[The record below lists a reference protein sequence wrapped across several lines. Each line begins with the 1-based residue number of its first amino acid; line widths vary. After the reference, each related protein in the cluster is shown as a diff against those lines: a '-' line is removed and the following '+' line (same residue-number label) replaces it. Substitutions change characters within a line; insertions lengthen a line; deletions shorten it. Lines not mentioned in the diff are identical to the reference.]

1 MANRRYAGKSRAAR
15 ELDAAI
21 ARAESFTQWQAL
33 AEAHDHQTGR
43 DAWREKA
50 DSPLYDDASIN
61 TRLQRLRKLR
71 KRGDDNGLLF
81 ALSEGI
87 HGNMAGMGNPKLYSK
102 ARSGTKLLITEY
114 IDEICDA
121 LEYLSPRRFKG
132 ISWAD
137 RIEFFQIA
145 SHCYGRSALMLSGG
159 GTLGYFHF
167 GVLKALIEQKL
178 CPVVISGASAGSF
191 VAAIVGSRSD
201 KEFLTLFEDNTLARL
216 LTENKDN
223 IKIGFGMS
231 KKIDMRAIKREM
243 AKLIPDLTFK
253 EAYEKSG
260 RSINISISPA
270 EPRQNSRLL
279 NHIASPNV
287 TLRSAVLAST
297 ALPGVFQPVQL
308 EARNVDGDT
317 KPYLP
322 SRRWI
327 DGSFSQ
333 DLPAK
338 RLARLYGVNH
348 FIVSQVMP
356 GLGREPNTKPGLRRI
371 VSDASV
377 AATKQMLRG
386 YLDFYQRYGKVGPQM
401 GTALNAANAL
411 MEQQY
416 TGDINIF
423 PGYGLSGLGKLLK
436 MMTED
441 EMAELIKA
449 GERATWPKI
458 PIIDT
463 TTRIGRTLDTILHS
477 FEIDQA
483 HWLRTAPQT
492 DAALDAQVK
501 RGKKKASSPAKAKR
515 SKRVSAIISNKAGGN
530 AAA

>member
-1 MANRRYAGKSRAAR
+1 MANKKYSQTSRAAL
-15 ELDAAI
+15 ELDAAMEK
-21 ARAESFTQWQAL
+21 ARSFTQWQAL

-43 DAWREKA
+43 DAWRLKA
-50 DSPLYDDASIN
+50 DSPLYDDVSIN

-71 KRGDDNGLLF
+71 KRGDNQGLLF

-87 HGNMAGMGNPKLYSK
+87 HGNMAGMGNPKLYAK
-102 ARSGTKLLITEY
+102 ARSGTKVLITEY

-137 RIEFFQIA
+137 RVEFFQIA

-178 CPVVISGASAGSF
+178 CPVVISGASAGAF
-191 VAAIVGSRSD
+191 VAAIVGTRSD
-201 KEFLTLFEDNTLARL
+201 KEFLALFEDNYLARA
-216 LTENKDN
+216 LTENRDN
-223 IKIGFGMS
+223 IKIGFGMG
-231 KKIDMRAIKREM
+231 KQIDMRAIKREM
-243 AKLIPDLTFK
+243 AKLIPNMTFK
-253 EAYEKSG
+253 EAYEKTG

-308 EARNVDGDT
+308 EARNVDGDI

-338 RLARLYGVNH
+338 RLARIYGVNH

-356 GLGREPNTKPGLRRI
+356 GLGREPNTKPGLRTI

-386 YLDFYQRYGKVGPQM
+386 YLDFFQRYGKVGPKM
-401 GTALNAANAL
+401 GTALNALNAL

-423 PGYGLSGLGKLLK
+423 PGYGLTGLGKLLK
-436 MMTED
+436 MLSED
-441 EMAELIKA
+441 EMAELIQA

-458 PIIDT
+458 PIVDT

-477 FEIDQA
+477 FEVDQA

-492 DAALDAQVK
+492 DTALDADVD
-501 RGKKKASSPAKAKR
+501 RAPTGKSPAKARR
-515 SKRVSAIISNKAGGN
+515 SKRVSTIIDKKAQGK
-530 AAA
+530 AVA